1 MKVVIPF
8 LLTFFS
14 FVSSSPDLVCQ
25 EKCKSIDVEARCR
38 KSNYTKKSSL
48 KACLKGGN
56 TAKRIYCSNFC
67 KGEKIAL
74 NSHQECTNARISK
87 RNIEDFSYCRLGF
100 DKAKVLLQEEMKEI
114 TLDVPPIENEKEHSV
129 VEAESEP
136 EPIHYDNEKA
146 EEEETPVVEEI
157 IDQSDSVE
165 TKEVSTEESIEN
177 NNNEVNEEDSNPVK
191 ASLEAQVIDTN
202 NIDTNEYSNIS
213 SIEIDAVS
221 FENEKHFLE

>member
-1 MKVVIPF
+1 MKDYV
-8 LLTFFS
+8 L
-14 FVSSSPDLVCQ
+14 

-56 TAKRIYCSNFC
+56 TAKRILCSKYCQ
-67 KGEKIAL
+67 GEKIAL

-100 DKAKVLLQEEMKEI
+100 DKAKLLLQEELKEF
-114 TLDVPPIENEKEHSV
+114 TLDVPPIENEKENSV

-146 EEEETPVVEEI
+146 EEEETPVVDDEILKVEEL
-157 IDQSDSVE
+157 IDQSDPVDETVE
-165 TKEVSTEESIEN
+165 VATEQSIEE
-177 NNNEVNEEDSNPVK
+177 NNEVNEEDSNPIE
-191 ASLEAQVIDTN
+191 ASMETQVIDTN
-202 NIDTNEYSNIS
+202 IVDTNEYSNIS

-221 FENEKHFLE
+221 FENEKQFLE